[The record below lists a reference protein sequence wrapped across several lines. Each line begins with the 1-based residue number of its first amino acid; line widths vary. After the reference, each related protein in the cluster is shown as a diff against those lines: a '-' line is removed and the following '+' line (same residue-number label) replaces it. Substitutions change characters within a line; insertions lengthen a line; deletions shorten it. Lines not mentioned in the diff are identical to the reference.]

1 MPAKKRNYVDHI
13 EMVKDGDTWHH
24 APQKLPRMAPIELG
38 DIYGVLPFDGVRNP
52 SGRSNTSHKLFIP
65 YRTAANDWVPKVGIA
80 ESAAEAAVAV
90 QALICPDIY
99 DLHFQP
105 IEVTF
110 KDEGGKTRRYTHDLL
125 LTFRSGHRR
134 LVFVRNEASLMKPRT
149 VRDIHAI
156 IAATPKHAA
165 DDLIVVNAND
175 YTRQRRENLI
185 RMFHWMSV
193 QDDEADDIVWVTA
206 RKLRTLYFMKDLF
219 PHVPISQK
227 RAFQAC
233 YRLVARGLIHA
244 NLDHILWENSK
255 IGVAA

>member
-1 MPAKKRNYVDHI
+1 MPGKKRKYVDHI

-24 APQKLPRMAPIELG
+24 APQKLPKMDPIQLG
-38 DIYGVLPFDGVRNP
+38 DIYNVLPYDGVRNP

-90 QALICPDIY
+90 QVLMRHTIY

-105 IEVTF
+105 LEVTY
-110 KDEGGKTRRYTHDLL
+110 KNEEGAKRRYTHDLL
-125 LTFRSGHRR
+125 VTFKSGHRR
-134 LVFVRNEASLMKPRT
+134 FVFVRNQSSLERPQT
-149 VRDIHAI
+149 SRDIQAI
-156 IAATPKHAA
+156 VAATPKDAA

-175 YTRQRRENLI
+175 YTRQRRENLF
-185 RMFHWMSV
+185 RMYHLLSV
-193 QDDEADDIVWVTA
+193 SDEEADMIVWETA
-206 RKLRTLYFMKDLF
+206 QKLRPLYFMKDLF

-233 YRLVARGLIHA
+233 YRLVARGLIHT
-244 NLDHILWENSK
+244 NLDHVLWEYSQ
-255 IGVAA
+255 IGIAA